1 MAGLDPAIHESR
13 GKTDVDARD
22 KPGHDGVNQA
32 KQSNKYKHPDTPMA
46 LVLTEEQSMLRDS
59 ARGLISDKA
68 PVAHLRQLRDS
79 RDATGF
85 SRDLWKTFAEMGFA
99 GLLVPEEFG
108 GSGLGCV
115 EAGVV
120 MEEIGRNLTP
130 SPFLST
136 AVVAASALSRGGSK
150 AQRGEYLPKIA
161 SGNLIAALAL
171 DEGAKHRPLHTAM
184 QAVRAG
190 NGFRL
195 NGAKALVVDGHVAD
209 LLIVAARSAGQAGDR
224 DGLTLF
230 LVDPRSKGIA
240 VERTIMVDSHNAAR
254 IDFDNVE
261 VTADS
266 VLGDVDGG
274 FALLDGLL
282 DIGRGAVASEMLG
295 LSEEVFG
302 RTVAYLK
309 ERKQFGKA
317 IGEFQALQHRAAQ
330 LYIDI
335 EITRAAVLKALQA
348 LDADVAGAASA
359 VAVAKARAGTTATRA
374 VQEGV
379 QMHGGMGMTDQFDI
393 GFFMKRARVC
403 EELFGDANFHA
414 EQLAMSRGY

>member
-1 MAGLDPAIHESR
+1 
-13 GKTDVDARD
+13 
-22 KPGHDGVNQA
+22 
-32 KQSNKYKHPDTPMA
+32 MA

-68 PVAHLRQLRDS
+68 PVSHLRHLRDS
-79 RDATGF
+79 KDATGF
-85 SRDLWKTFAEMGFA
+85 SRELWKTFADMGFC
-99 GLLVPEEFG
+99 GLLVPENHG

-120 MEEIGRNLTP
+120 MEEIGRTLVP

-136 AVVAASALSRGGSK
+136 AVLAASALTRGGSA
-150 AQRGEYLPKIA
+150 AQKSEHLPKISA
-161 SGNLIAALAL
+161 GELLAALAV
-171 DEGAKHRPLHTAM
+171 DEGTKHRPLQTKL
-184 QAVRAG
+184 QAVRSG
-190 NGFRL
+190 NGFKL
-195 NGAKALVVDGHVAD
+195 NGSKAFVVDGHVAD
-209 LLIVAARSAGQAGDR
+209 LLIVAARTAGSAGER
-224 DGLTLF
+224 DGVTLF
-230 LVDPRSKGIA
+230 LVDPRTKGVA
-240 VERTIMVDSHNAAR
+240 TERTVMVDSHNAAR

-261 VTADS
+261 VNADH
-266 VLGDVDGG
+266 VLGEVDQG
-274 FALLDGLL
+274 FALLEGVLN
-282 DIGRGAVASEMLG
+282 IGRGAVASEMVG

-302 RTVAYLK
+302 RTVSYLK

-335 EITRAAVLKALQA
+335 EITRAAVLKALQM
-348 LDADVAGAASA
+348 LDDDVAKAVSA
-359 VAVAKARAGTTATRA
+359 VAVAKARAGVTAMRA

-414 EQLAMSRGY
+414 DQLARLRSY